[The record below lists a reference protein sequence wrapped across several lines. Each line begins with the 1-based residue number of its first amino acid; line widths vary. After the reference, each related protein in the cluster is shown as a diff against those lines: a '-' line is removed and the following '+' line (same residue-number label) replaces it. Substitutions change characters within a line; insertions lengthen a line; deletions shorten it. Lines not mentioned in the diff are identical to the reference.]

1 MNKQPPLPAT
11 LLTRRE
17 PRPARRAPKGPAQ
30 RPTAEASTSMP
41 PCWAYSTIKGSS
53 MRSGPGTEDLAG
65 GGSRRAGGG
74 SRRADGWR
82 Q

>member
-1 MNKQPPLPAT
+1 MNKQPPHAPLPAT
-11 LLTRRE
+11 LLTRRP
-17 PRPARRAPKGPAQ
+17 PRAIFPAPKLQLSRTGTQ
-30 RPTAEASTSMP
+30 EASTSMN

-53 MRSGPGTEDLAG
+53 MLPAPGNEDLAV
-65 GGSRRAGGG
+65 GG